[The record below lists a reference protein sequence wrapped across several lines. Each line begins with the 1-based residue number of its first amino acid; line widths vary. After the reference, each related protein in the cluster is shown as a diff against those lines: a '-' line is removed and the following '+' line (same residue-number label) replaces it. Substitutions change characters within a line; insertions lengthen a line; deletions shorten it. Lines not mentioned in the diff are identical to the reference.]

1 MSSFAENL
9 VNEIFADLDADDID
23 ADDNDEEMEET
34 AFAEEQVLEAIQ
46 ALGRFKSLRKV
57 NPQSAE
63 VETLL
68 LVSGFNSWQ
77 EFQAQHKDL
86 LLEYLDADEREAKN
100 TLPDLSNEVLQRKQK
115 LLARAN
121 KAVVERRKAIKEW
134 KQNITQLEKAG
145 REARMEFLATKGLS
159 YGDYPERNQH
169 ARDLFNANRVA
180 YEKLQMENP
189 EAGIKQLEKA
199 AQMAL
204 AEVRF
209 AEKAVRGE
217 YTHWINTGKARKDA
231 EDYIAL
237 MDRRAFRM
245 SYLLKDEAK
254 FLDKIAKERYRSP
267 DASESEGDT
276 MGTDSFA
283 TKRLREIRDNMQE
296 IYEEVACLSH
306 GYQQAEQ
313 SWTPSYEGESF
324 PEWLT
329 LEEHM
334 MKKERYNQP
343 KLDKDES
350 IFNTAL

>member
-1 MSSFAENL
+1 MSTFAENL
-9 VNEIFADLDADDID
+9 VAEIFADLDADD
-23 ADDNDEEMEET
+23 NTNKLTDEPE
-34 AFAEEQVLEAIQ
+34 FAEEQVREAIQ

-86 LLEYLDADEREAKN
+86 LLEYLDADERESRN
-100 TLPDLSNEVLQRKQK
+100 TLPDLSHEVLERKKK
-115 LLARAN
+115 LLARAD
-121 KAVVERRKAIKEW
+121 KAVTERRKAITEW
-134 KQNITQLEKAG
+134 KKNILQLEKTG

-159 YGDYPERNQH
+159 YGDYPERNQR

-189 EAGIKQLEKA
+189 EANIKQLEKA

-209 AEKAVRGE
+209 AEKAIRGE

-267 DASESEGDT
+267 DSSESEGDT
-276 MGTDSFA
+276 MSPDSFN
-283 TKRLREIRDNMQE
+283 TRRLREIRDNMQE

-313 SWTPSYEGESF
+313 SWTPTYEGESF

-343 KLDKDES
+343 KTDRDES
-350 IFNTAL
+350 IFSTAL

>member
-1 MSSFAENL
+1 MSTFAENL
-9 VNEIFADLDADDID
+9 VAEIFADLDADD
-23 ADDNDEEMEET
+23 NTNKLTDEPE
-34 AFAEEQVLEAIQ
+34 FAEEQVREAIQ

-86 LLEYLDADEREAKN
+86 LLEYLDADERESRN
-100 TLPDLSNEVLQRKQK
+100 TLPDLSHEVLERKKK
-115 LLARAN
+115 LLARAD
-121 KAVVERRKAIKEW
+121 KAVTERRKAITEW
-134 KQNITQLEKAG
+134 KKNILQLEKTG

-159 YGDYPERNQH
+159 YGDYPERNQR

-189 EAGIKQLEKA
+189 EANIKQLEKA

-267 DASESEGDT
+267 DSSESEGDT
-276 MGTDSFA
+276 MSPDSFN
-283 TKRLREIRDNMQE
+283 TRRLREIRDNMQE

-313 SWTPSYEGESF
+313 SWTPTYEGESF

-343 KLDKDES
+343 KTDRDES
-350 IFNTAL
+350 IFSTAL

>member
-1 MSSFAENL
+1 MSTFAENL
-9 VNEIFADLDADDID
+9 VAEIFADLE
-23 ADDNDEEMEET
+23 DDNFDNNTDEPTDEPE
-34 AFAEEQVLEAIQ
+34 FAEEQVREAIQ

-68 LVSGFNSWQ
+68 LVSGFNSWA
-77 EFQAQHKDL
+77 EFQTQHKDL

-100 TLPDLSNEVLQRKQK
+100 TLPDLSNDVLERKKK
-115 LLARAN
+115 LLARAD
-121 KAVVERRKAIKEW
+121 KAVTERRKAITEW
-134 KQNITQLEKAG
+134 KKNILQLEKTG

-159 YGDYPERNQH
+159 YGDYPERNQR

-189 EAGIKQLEKA
+189 EANIKQLEKA

-204 AEVRF
+204 AEVKF

-217 YTHWINTGKARKDA
+217 YSHWINTGKARKDA

-276 MGTDSFA
+276 MSPDSFN
-283 TKRLREIRDNMQE
+283 TRRLREIRDNMQE

-313 SWTPSYEGESF
+313 SWTPTYEGESF

-343 KLDKDES
+343 KTDRDES

>member
-1 MSSFAENL
+1 MSNFAETL
-9 VNEIFADLDADDID
+9 VAEIFADLDADDN
-23 ADDNDEEMEET
+23 AEET
-34 AFAEEQVLEAIQ
+34 TNEPEFAEEQVREALQ
-46 ALGRFKSLRKV
+46 ALGRFKSLKKV
-57 NPQSAE
+57 NSQSAE

-115 LLARAN
+115 LLARAD
-121 KAVVERRKAIKEW
+121 KAVTEKRKAIKEW
-134 KQNITQLEKAG
+134 KQNIIRLEKAG

-159 YGDYPERNQH
+159 YGDYPERNQR

-267 DASESEGDT
+267 DSSESEGDT
-276 MGTDSFA
+276 MSPDSFN
-283 TKRLREIRDNMQE
+283 TRRLREIRDNMQE

-313 SWTPSYEGESF
+313 SWTPTYEGESF

-334 MKKERYNQP
+334 MKKEHYNQP
-343 KLDKDES
+343 KTDRDES